1 MDFLLKKFSIVTCLF
16 ISSLIFSE
24 EWKISPS
31 ATAQDDIQSA
41 MILAQEG
48 DTISLAAGIYNLNH
62 GLSLDV
68 DNITLKGEGH
78 KKTILN
84 FSEQKTGAQGLLVT
98 SNNITLKDFAV
109 ENAKGDAI
117 KSKGSKN
124 IKFLNLRT
132 EWTNGPDTKN
142 GAYGLYPVESE
153 NVLID
158 GCIAIGASDAGVYVG
173 QSENIIVRN
182 LSLIHI

>member
-1 MDFLLKKFSIVTCLF
+1 MGFLFKKILILSCLI
-16 ISSLIFSE
+16 ISSLIFSD
-24 EWKISPS
+24 EWKISPGVS
-31 ATAQDDIQSA
+31 AQDDIQSA

-48 DTISLAAGIYNLNH
+48 DTIFLAAGIYNLNH
-62 GLSLDV
+62 GLSLDI

-78 KKTILN
+78 KKTVLN

-98 SNNITLKDFAV
+98 SNNVILKDFAV

-132 EWTNGPDTKN
+132 EWTNGTRYKKRC
-142 GAYGLYPVESE
+142 LWS
-153 NVLID
+153 
-158 GCIAIGASDAGVYVG
+158 
-173 QSENIIVRN
+173 
-182 LSLIHI
+182 LSRRI

>member
-1 MDFLLKKFSIVTCLF
+1 MDFLLKKILVFSCL
-16 ISSLIFSE
+16 IIYSLIFSE
-24 EWKISPS
+24 EWKIFPS
-31 ATAQDDIQSA
+31 ASAQDDIQSA

-48 DTISLAAGIYNLNH
+48 DTISLAEGIYSLKH

-84 FSEQKTGAQGLLVT
+84 FSNQKTGAQGLLVT
-98 SNNITLKDFAV
+98 SNNVTLKDFAV

-124 IKFLNLRT
+124 IKFRHF
-132 EWTNGPDTKN
+132 
-142 GAYGLYPVESE
+142 
-153 NVLID
+153 
-158 GCIAIGASDAGVYVG
+158 
-173 QSENIIVRN
+173 R
-182 LSLIHI
+182 

>member
-1 MDFLLKKFSIVTCLF
+1 MGFLIKKFSIFSCLF
-16 ISSLIFSE
+16 ISSFVFSE
-24 EWKISPS
+24 EWKISPGAS
-31 ATAQDDIQSA
+31 AQDDIQSA

-48 DTISLAAGIYNLNH
+48 DTIALTAGVYNLNH

-68 DNITLKGEGH
+68 DNITFKGEGH
-78 KKTILN
+78 KRTILN

-124 IKFLNLRT
+124 INDYSGSWHQEFADYKH
-132 EWTNGPDTKN
+132 KV
-142 GAYGLYPVESE
+142 Y
-153 NVLID
+153 NVNNY
-158 GCIAIGASDAGVYVG
+158 SY
-173 QSENIIVRN
+173 II
-182 LSLIHI
+182 IF

>member
-1 MDFLLKKFSIVTCLF
+1 MGFLIKKFSIFSCLF
-16 ISSLIFSE
+16 ISSFVFSE
-24 EWKISPS
+24 EWKISPGAS
-31 ATAQDDIQSA
+31 AQDDIQSA

-48 DTISLAAGIYNLNH
+48 DTIALTAGVYNLNH

-68 DNITLKGEGH
+68 DNIILKGEGH

-98 SNNITLKDFAV
+98 SNNITLRDFAV

-142 GAYGLYPVESE
+142 RCVWS
-153 NVLID
+153 
-158 GCIAIGASDAGVYVG
+158 
-173 QSENIIVRN
+173 
-182 LSLIHI
+182 LSCRI